1 MPQVWLSYDE
11 VGRWLRHDTRDT
23 AEHVLRQGWSRRR
36 CRDGLT
42 RIKLPP
48 SLIESY
54 LRHHLR
60 MEAIDRQ
67 ADAQVQELRSILQDS
82 NSVRRGAA
90 G

>member
-1 MPQVWLSYDE
+1 MPQVWLSYEE
-11 VGRWLRHDTRDT
+11 VGQWLRDDTRDT

-48 SLIESY
+48 NLVDPY

-67 ADAQVQELRSILQDS
+67 ADAQVQELRGILQGGTI
-82 NSVRRGAA
+82 VRQGAA